1 MIEEFPHQKV
11 NHPAHKPS
19 SPAGPGR
26 VEAPGVW
33 GQTAAFPET
42 GPHSGTHPEAAE
54 EGNVVVAEAAV
65 GGPLRKR
72 SQKRGR
78 RVGALLASRPAV
90 LPSSV
95 GPVQQFR
102 NPTLSQETGEL
113 LGHAPRGELA

>member
-1 MIEEFPHQKV
+1 MYRCYVTRKRTEHHPGTGSWGGVRHREGACHQLNWLFRWLSGREACALIEEFPHQKV

-65 GGPLRKR
+65 G
-72 SQKRGR
+72 
-78 RVGALLASRPAV
+78 V
-90 LPSSV
+90 
-95 GPVQQFR
+95 
-102 NPTLSQETGEL
+102 
-113 LGHAPRGELA
+113 H